1 MSTEDTSHM
10 FKLVALGNGAVGK
23 TSCIKRY
30 TEDSFNERYIATI
43 GTTFAL
49 KTVNTVLPTGSTVT
63 ARIVLWDLAG
73 QPTYNELRRRYMAGA
88 TMAII
93 VYDVTRPQT
102 FLDIG
107 EWFTKFIT
115 VCPNAVVA
123 VVANKIDREDRL
135 VPPEAGKMVTKWLD
149 VLHYET
155 SAKTGENVN
164 TLFTDLVQRAIA
176 KQAETGP
183 FDSVSGSQPPKPF
196 KLGGKFQY
204 LRGAIG
210 HLFLFLVNFSVLVGI
225 IESLQLF
232 TPSLPILNGMVLGYM
247 LCHTFI
253 LLSIQQGVQI
263 LELIRMRLPTVLI
276 LYYFKISDQ
285 ESIKVPLFD
294 PTKNRLAVI
303 ILLLVI
309 TGGPILYPIFAIY
322 GFLLVWGHL
331 AIIALDPVRIVQYF
345 GIFLNYAPPILLI
358 IAAVIIISIVM
369 IEVKHV

>member
-1 MSTEDTSHM
+1 M
-10 FKLVALGNGAVGK
+10 
-23 TSCIKRY
+23 
-30 TEDSFNERYIATI
+30 
-43 GTTFAL
+43 
-49 KTVNTVLPTGSTVT
+49 VNKV
-63 ARIVLWDLAG
+63 
-73 QPTYNELRRRYMAGA
+73 
-88 TMAII
+88 
-93 VYDVTRPQT
+93 
-102 FLDIG
+102 
-107 EWFTKFIT
+107 
-115 VCPNAVVA
+115 
-123 VVANKIDREDRL
+123 
-135 VPPEAGKMVTKWLD
+135 
-149 VLHYET
+149 
-155 SAKTGENVN
+155 
-164 TLFTDLVQRAIA
+164 
-176 KQAETGP
+176 
-183 FDSVSGSQPPKPF
+183 
-196 KLGGKFQY
+196 QY
-204 LRGAIG
+204 LRGTIG
-210 HLFLFLVNFSVLVGI
+210 HLLLFLVNFSVLVGI